1 MVTYYDAISAI
12 IGKDKLIYGPVDGPF
27 SEMQF
32 ESNIILP
39 SEEEIQAKLKELQA
53 AEPMRLLRIER
64 DRLLQQTDWT
74 QNRDVQLDNDAAWRE
89 YRQAL
94 RDMPAT
100 QVPLLDENGVLYN
113 ITWPEKPE

>member
-1 MVTYYDAISAI
+1 MISKSDAIISL
-12 IGKDKLIYGPVDGPF
+12 GVSGTF
-27 SEMQF
+27 WE
-32 ESNIILP
+32 LP
-39 SEEEIQAKLKELQA
+39 SGEIKFADYYIGHKPTEEQIQAKIAELQA

-64 DRLLQQTDWT
+64 DHLLQQTDWT

>member
-1 MVTYYDAISAI
+1 MRHQAIYE
-12 IGKDKLIYGPVDGPF
+12 IYPNCTGIVDGVGVYGLNDELITVDEALV
-27 SEMQF
+27 S
-32 ESNIILP
+32 
-39 SEEEIQAKLKELQA
+39 AKIKELQA

-64 DRLLQQTDWT
+64 DHLLQQTDWT
-74 QNRDVQLDNDAAWRE
+74 QNRDVQLENDAAWRE

-100 QVPLLDENGVLYN
+100 QVPLLDQNGNLYN